1 MKCDLARGALYKM
14 ITRNMM
20 RFVHQIDAEVM
31 GVKNKWSKGDPVNLS
46 DLLKITPVANEI
58 LHLSNELNMSITD
71 VIWIASQILDNSEE
85 LKDSSIFKL
94 EDEDIIP
101 LEDDWE
107 DIDLESLEDDLE
119 QAPYMISVKIQS
131 GGRFPEVGFKAGINE
146 KEDMNVFFD
155 MIMEMMDRL
164 DG

>member
-1 MKCDLARGALYKM
+1 MKRSPGKEINLIQPIA
-14 ITRNMM
+14 
-20 RFVHQIDAEVM
+20 AEVM

-58 LHLSNELNMSITD
+58 LHLSNELNMSVTD

-85 LKDSSIFKL
+85 LKESALFKL
-94 EDEDIIP
+94 DNDDIIP
-101 LEDDWE
+101 LDDEWE
-107 DIDLESLEDDLE
+107 EIDLESLEEDME
-119 QAPYMISVKIQS
+119 QSSYMVSVKIQS

-146 KEDMNVFFD
+146 KEDMNYFFD
-155 MIMEMMDRL
+155 MILEMMDRL